1 MIFVILGIVLILG
14 FMAADAMLDYIF
26 VFVYALAA
34 MAITNNIIHLSRYY
48 KKHSSICTQD
58 ITSSLLY
65 LLMAVGTL
73 LFQYYFL

>member
-1 MIFVILGIVLILG
+1 MIFVIFGIVLILG

-34 MAITNNIIHLSRYY
+34 MVITNNIIHLAKYH
-48 KKHSSICTQD
+48 KKHGSICSND

-65 LLMAVGTL
+65 VLMAIGAL
-73 LFQYYFL
+73 LFQRFFL

>member
-1 MIFVILGIVLILG
+1 MIFVIFGIILILG
-14 FMAADAMLDYIF
+14 FMVADAMLDYIF

-48 KKHSSICTQD
+48 KKHGSICSHD

-65 LLMAVGTL
+65 LLMAVGAL
-73 LFQYYFL
+73 LFQHFFL

>member
-1 MIFVILGIVLILG
+1 MILIVFAIVLILG

-34 MAITNNIIHLSRYY
+34 MAITNNIIHLVKYH
-48 KKHSSICTQD
+48 KKHNEICSSD

-65 LLMAVGTL
+65 LLMAVGAAI
-73 LFQYYFL
+73 FQHMFL

>member
-1 MIFVILGIVLILG
+1 MILVVFAIVLILG

-34 MAITNNIIHLSRYY
+34 MAITNNIIHLVKYH
-48 KKHSSICTQD
+48 KKHGEICSSD

-65 LLMAVGTL
+65 LLGAVGVAV
-73 LFQYYFL
+73 FQHMFL

>member
-1 MIFVILGIVLILG
+1 MILIVFAIVLMVG

-34 MAITNNIIHLSRYY
+34 MAITNNLIHLAKYH
-48 KKHSSICTQD
+48 KKHGTICSSD

-65 LLMAVGTL
+65 LLMAVGAAA
-73 LFQYYFL
+73 FQHMFL